1 MSAAVGGGR
10 RGVLTL
16 VGGLAIF
23 AVTALVLASFG
34 QPWIAPDG
42 TVRLWGSGGST
53 SQQIFDWYTLS
64 HIIHGFIFY
73 FVLWLVA
80 RRQPLGVRALIA
92 LVVEAGWEILE
103 NTPWIIDRYRDVTV
117 SGDYVGDTILN
128 SSCDILA
135 MLVGF
140 FLAARLPVWMTVV
153 IAIVMEL
160 VAAWVI
166 RDNLALNV
174 IMLIYPLDGIL
185 AWQQGG

>member
-1 MSAAVGGGR
+1 MR
-10 RGVLTL
+10 
-16 VGGLAIF
+16 
-23 AVTALVLASFG
+23 ALVALA
-34 QPWIAPDG
+34 
-42 TVRLWGSGGST
+42 
-53 SQQIFDWYTLS
+53 
-64 HIIHGFIFY
+64 
-73 FVLWLVA
+73 
-80 RRQPLGVRALIA
+80 
-92 LVVEAGWEILE
+92 VEAGWEILE

-128 SSCDILA
+128 SMSDILA

-166 RDNLALNV
+166 RDNLTLNV